1 MRPSPLSHFSTT
13 GVVGVR
19 LPLPSCC
26 QTVWASGIFAVTPV
40 AATQPN
46 SA

>member
-1 MRPSPLSHFSTT
+1 MSHFSTT

-26 QTVWASGIFAVTPV
+26 QRVWASGSLAVTPV
-40 AATQPN
+40 AGTQPN